1 MRNLLNSLARFL
13 VSIKSV
19 VSMSLAS
26 RTFKFVVKTVFS
38 SATVFLLLLGSLQ
51 ADQNDEQLPGLF
63 ADLKAASSAS
73 DAQRLESS
81 IWLSWLA
88 TDDEKS
94 AQLLQRIVQAMEVRD
109 MDEALQASDEL
120 VAHAPEF
127 AEGWN
132 KRATIYYLIGD
143 YNASVR
149 DIQRTLQ
156 LEPRHFGA
164 ISGLGLIFLQKGDLK
179 AALESFESVLE
190 ISPQSLNAQRSA
202 AQVRAQI
209 SEEI

>member
-1 MRNLLNSLARFL
+1 L
-13 VSIKSV
+13 
-19 VSMSLAS
+19 
-26 RTFKFVVKTVFS
+26 TT
-38 SATVFLLLLGSLQ
+38 GLQ

-63 ADLKAASSAS
+63 ADLKAASSAG

-94 AQLLQRIVQAMEVRD
+94 AQLLQRIVEAMAVRD
-109 MDEALQASDEL
+109 MDEALAASNEL
-120 VAHAPEF
+120 VEYDPEF

-132 KRATIYYLIGD
+132 KRATVNYLIGD
-143 YNASVR
+143 FNSSVK

-164 ISGLGLIFLQKGDLK
+164 ISGLGLIFLQKGDFK
-179 AALESFESVLE
+179 AALEAFENVLD

>member
-1 MRNLLNSLARFL
+1 MCNWLNSPARFL
-13 VSIKSV
+13 VAIKSV
-19 VSMSLAS
+19 VSLSLAS
-26 RTFKFVVKTVFS
+26 QTIKFVVKTVFS
-38 SATVFLLLLGSLQ
+38 SATVFLLLTGSLF

-88 TDDEKS
+88 TDDERS

-109 MDEALQASDEL
+109 MDEALLASDEL
-120 VAHAPEF
+120 VEHAPEF

-164 ISGLGLIFLQKGDLK
+164 ISGLGLIFLQKGDLN

-202 AQVRAQI
+202 ARVRAQI

>member
-1 MRNLLNSLARFL
+1 MHKLCKSLSVFFSCFESRSSLA
-13 VSIKSV
+13 
-19 VSMSLAS
+19 LAS
-26 RTFKFVVKTVFS
+26 LMVILAST
-38 SATVFLLLLGSLQ
+38 SLE
-51 ADQNDEQLPGLF
+51 ADQNDENLPSLF
-63 ADLKAASSAS
+63 ADLKAATSAS

-94 AQLLQRIVQAMEVRD
+94 AQLLQRIVTAMESRD
-109 MDEALQASDEL
+109 MDEALQACDEL
-120 VAHAPEF
+120 VEHDPDF

-132 KRATIYYLIGD
+132 KRATVYYLMGD
-143 YNASVR
+143 FNSSVK

-164 ISGLGLIFLQKGDLK
+164 ISGLGLIFLQKGDFK

-202 AQVRAQI
+202 ARVRAQI